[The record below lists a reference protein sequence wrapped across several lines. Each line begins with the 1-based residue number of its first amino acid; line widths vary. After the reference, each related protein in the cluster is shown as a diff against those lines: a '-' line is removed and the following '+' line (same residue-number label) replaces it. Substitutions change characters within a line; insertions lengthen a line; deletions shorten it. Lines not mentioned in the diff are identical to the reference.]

1 MTKEEI
7 KALIDTKI
15 AGQGSAV
22 DAGSALPAILNGI
35 LELAATPPARK
46 VIEIT
51 KTFQDVSIEN
61 ALTKIKING
70 AQVSSFSEL
79 EPYLETGTIINYRNY
94 SNMEIVVRTDGGG
107 SIYLMG
113 GFFSS
118 EYGEYFQLTLNP
130 DENLNTF
137 QFDEV

>member
-7 KALIDTKI
+7 KALIDAKI

-22 DAGSALPAILNGI
+22 DAGSALPAILDGI
-35 LELAATPPARK
+35 LELATTPPAKK

-51 KTFQDVSIEN
+51 EEFQDLSIEE

-79 EPYLETGTIINYRNY
+79 EPYLEVGTIIVFTYTK
-94 SNMEIVVRTDGGG
+94 MEIVVRAEGGG
-107 SIYLMG
+107 TIYLMG
-113 GFFSS
+113 GLFSNTDG
-118 EYGEYFQLTLNP
+118 YYCQLTITQNGNHCAFYFQ
-130 DENLNTF
+130 
-137 QFDEV
+137 EV

>member
-7 KALIDTKI
+7 KALIDAKI

-22 DAGSALPAILNGI
+22 DTGSALPAILNGI

-51 KTFQDVSIEN
+51 EDFQDLSIEE

-79 EPYLETGTIINYRNY
+79 EPYLEVGTIIVFHYTK
-94 SNMEIVVRTDGGG
+94 MEIVARADGGG

-113 GFFSS
+113 GLFTNN
-118 EYGEYFQLTLNP
+118 YGECCQLTITQNG
-130 DENLNTF
+130 NLCA
-137 QFDEV
+137 FDFAEV